1 MIGVYM
7 DTLVSTVEGGYHVTS
22 GKIHISCAIHI
33 AQLTQMPR
41 NSEVSP
47 VLVVAY
53 LDVTS

>member
-7 DTLVSTVEGGYHVTS
+7 DTLVSTVEGGYHVTT
-22 GKIHISCAIHI
+22 GKIRISCAIHI
-33 AQLTQMPR
+33 VQLTQMPR